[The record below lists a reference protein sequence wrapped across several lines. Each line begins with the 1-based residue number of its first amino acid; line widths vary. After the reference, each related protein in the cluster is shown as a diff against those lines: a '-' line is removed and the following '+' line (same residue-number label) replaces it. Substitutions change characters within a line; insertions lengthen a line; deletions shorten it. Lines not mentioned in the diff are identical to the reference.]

1 MRGLY
6 LLQLQCCG
14 LSVQESDAPWLIW
27 RKNMLLNSGAADS
40 RVPDSCCRV
49 DAVSGAVEQ
58 CVSPKGDVDDTRL
71 YRRDCYDAGTE
82 FLGRHALVIASV
94 ALAGA
99 AVLVRRLLLHNRE
112 LEMCVPV
119 TDRFSLFL
127 SDVRYGVLDI
137 SIQADRM
144 TGSIFKSKARHQ
156 M

>member
-1 MRGLY
+1 
-6 LLQLQCCG
+6 
-14 LSVQESDAPWLIW
+14 
-27 RKNMLLNSGAADS
+27 MLLNSGAADS

-99 AVLVRRLLLHNRE
+99 AVLVRRFLLPNR
-112 LEMCVPV
+112 
-119 TDRFSLFL
+119 
-127 SDVRYGVLDI
+127 DVC
-137 SIQADRM
+137 S
-144 TGSIFKSKARHQ
+144 SN
-156 M
+156 